1 MIEENGLKDQLC
13 PVCGKHSMDQKI
25 ANGQALMVCKECKE
39 QIPFEV
45 YLLSMQMFE
54 KQLLI
59 SLLKE
64 FIENGVGKCITHNQK
79 TYIVGI
85 DQDGQIFTQRYQLS
99 QGEEVGMYVSLKFNS
114 QGE

>member
-1 MIEENGLKDQLC
+1 
-13 PVCGKHSMDQKI
+13 
-25 ANGQALMVCKECKE
+25 
-39 QIPFEV
+39 
-45 YLLSMQMFE
+45 MQMFE
-54 KQLLI
+54 KQLVI

-85 DQDGQIFTQRYQLS
+85 DQDGQIFTQRYQLG

-114 QGE
+114 QEE